1 MNCLSF
7 DVGGTTVKY
16 GVIDESY
23 KILKKDKIPTP
34 ENENDFIYSLSNII
48 QENLSIISKVS
59 VAMPGYVNSANNKY
73 SYGPHL
79 QFDIDFSKLS
89 NFTDYKFHLDNDGNV
104 AAYCEYFLNYKTKY
118 SNLIMLTFGTGVG
131 GGIISEGRL
140 LRGRGNAGEIGH
152 MLTSNDREI
161 EGDSGKKGSFESSVA
176 ASVWTKKCEE
186 LTQENQDSELAKI
199 FATKNVGSVLF
210 DNTLNLTN
218 SEQAA
223 RDEIIQN
230 ISNGL
235 LSLFE
240 IFDNEAF
247 ILGGTM
253 SSEPYDLI
261 ELLESDI
268 KSRYKF
274 PSRNFPEIFIAS
286 QGEDSGI
293 IGAAALAFNEE
304 N

>member
-16 GVIDESY
+16 GVIDVSY
-23 KILKKDKIPTP
+23 NILKKDKIPTP
-34 ENENDFIYSLSNII
+34 ENEDEFIKSLSNII
-48 QENLSIISKVS
+48 RENLSNISIVS

-104 AAYCEYFLNYKTKY
+104 AAYCEYFLNYKNKY

-161 EGDSGKKGSFESSVA
+161 EGDNGKKGSFESSVA

-186 LTQENQDSELAKI
+186 LTQKNQDSELTKI
-199 FATKNVGSVLF
+199 FSSKNVGSVLF
-210 DNTLNLTN
+210 DSTLNLTD
-218 SEQAA
+218 SEQAV
-223 RDEIIQN
+223 RNEIIQN

-247 ILGGTM
+247 VLGGTM
-253 SSEPYDLI
+253 SSEPFDLI
-261 ELLESDI
+261 ELIQIDL
-268 KSRYKF
+268 KKRYKF
-274 PSRNFPEIFIAS
+274 PFRKFPEIFIAS

-293 IGAAALAFNEE
+293 IGAAALAFNET

>member
-73 SYGPHL
+73 LYGPHL
-79 QFDIDFSKLS
+79 KYDIDFSKLS

-161 EGDSGKKGSFESSVA
+161 EGDSGKKGSFELSVA

>member
-73 SYGPHL
+73 LYGPHL
-79 QFDIDFSKLS
+79 KYDIDFSKLS

-274 PSRNFPEIFIAS
+274 PSRNFPEIFLAS

>member
-34 ENENDFIYSLSNII
+34 ENEKDFIYSLSNII

-73 SYGPHL
+73 LYGPHL
-79 QFDIDFSKLS
+79 KYDIDFSKLS

-186 LTQENQDSELAKI
+186 LTQEHQDSELAKI

>member
-73 SYGPHL
+73 LYGPHL
-79 QFDIDFSKLS
+79 KYDIDFSKLS

-140 LRGRGNAGEIGH
+140 LRGKGNAGEIGH

-253 SSEPYDLI
+253 SSEPFDLI

-293 IGAAALAFNEE
+293 IGASALAFNEE

>member
-7 DVGGTTVKY
+7 DVGGTSVKY

-34 ENENDFIYSLSNII
+34 ENENDFIASLSNII
-48 QENLSIISKVS
+48 QENHSIISKVS

-73 SYGPHL
+73 LYGPHL
-79 QFDIDFSKLS
+79 KYEIDFSKLS
-89 NFTDYKFHLDNDGNV
+89 NFTDYKFYLDNDGNV

-253 SSEPYDLI
+253 SSEPFDLI

-293 IGAAALAFNEE
+293 IGAAAIALSESK
-304 N
+304 

>member
-73 SYGPHL
+73 LYGPHL
-79 QFDIDFSKLS
+79 KYDIDFSKLS

-140 LRGRGNAGEIGH
+140 LRGSGNAGEIGH

-161 EGDSGKKGSFESSVA
+161 EGDSGKKGSFELSVA

>member
-16 GVIDESY
+16 GFIGESY
-23 KILKKDKIPTP
+23 KILKKDKFPTP

-73 SYGPHL
+73 LYGPHL
-79 QFDIDFSKLS
+79 KYDIDFSKLS

-140 LRGRGNAGEIGH
+140 LRGSGNAGEIGH

-253 SSEPYDLI
+253 SSEPFDLI

>member
-73 SYGPHL
+73 LYGPHL
-79 QFDIDFSKLS
+79 KYDIDFSKLS

-176 ASVWTKKCEE
+176 ASVWTKKCKE

-253 SSEPYDLI
+253 SSEPFDLI

>member
-7 DVGGTTVKY
+7 DVGGATVKY

-73 SYGPHL
+73 LYGPHL
-79 QFDIDFSKLS
+79 KYDIDFSKLS

-293 IGAAALAFNEE
+293 IGAAILAMNE
-304 N
+304 

>member
-23 KILKKDKIPTP
+23 KILKKDKILTP

-73 SYGPHL
+73 LYGPHL
-79 QFDIDFSKLS
+79 KYDIDFSKLS
-89 NFTDYKFHLDNDGNV
+89 NFTDYKFHLDNDGKV

>member
-73 SYGPHL
+73 LYGPHL
-79 QFDIDFSKLS
+79 KYDIDFSKLS

-186 LTQENQDSELAKI
+186 LSQENQDSELTKI

-210 DNTLNLTN
+210 DNTLNLTD

-253 SSEPYDLI
+253 SSEPFDLI

>member
-7 DVGGTTVKY
+7 DVGGSTVKY
-16 GVIDESY
+16 GVIDQSFEV
-23 KILKKDKIPTP
+23 LEKDKIPTP
-34 ENENDFIYSLSNII
+34 ENEEKFIDSLSNII
-48 QENLSIISKVS
+48 QDNLSNISKVS
-59 VAMPGYVNSANNKY
+59 VAMPGYVNSANYKY
-73 SYGPHL
+73 LYGPHL
-79 QFDIDFSKLS
+79 KFDIDFSKLL
-89 NFTDYKFHLDNDGNV
+89 NFTDYEFHLDNDGNV
-104 AAYCEYFLNYKTKY
+104 AAYCEYFLNYKDKY

-131 GGIISEGRL
+131 GGIISEGKL

-152 MLTSNDREI
+152 MLTSNDREV
-161 EGDSGKKGSFESSVA
+161 EGDSGKKGSFETSVA
-176 ASVWTKKCEE
+176 ASVWTRKCAE
-186 LTQENQDSELAKI
+186 LVQKDQDTELAKI

-210 DNTLNLTN
+210 DNTLNLTE
-218 SEQAA
+218 SEAAA

-247 ILGGTM
+247 VLGGTM
-253 SSEPYDLI
+253 SSEPFD
-261 ELLESDI
+261 LLELIQSDI
-268 KSRYKF
+268 KNRYKF
-274 PSRNFPEIFIAS
+274 PSRSFPEIFIAS

-293 IGAAALAFNEE
+293 IGAAALAFNET

>member
-73 SYGPHL
+73 LYGPHL
-79 QFDIDFSKLS
+79 KYDIDFSKLS

-199 FATKNVGSVLF
+199 FAIKNVGSVLF

-293 IGAAALAFNEE
+293 IGAAALAFNE
-304 N
+304 

>member
-73 SYGPHL
+73 LYGPHL
-79 QFDIDFSKLS
+79 KYDIDFSKLS

-223 RDEIIQN
+223 RDEVIQN

-253 SSEPYDLI
+253 SSEPFDLI

>member
-73 SYGPHL
+73 LYGPHL
-79 QFDIDFSKLS
+79 KYDIDFSKLS

-186 LTQENQDSELAKI
+186 LTQENQDSQLAKI

-247 ILGGTM
+247 ILGGPM
-253 SSEPYDLI
+253 SSEPFDLI
-261 ELLESDI
+261 ELLENDI

>member
-59 VAMPGYVNSANNKY
+59 VAMPGYVNSVNNKY
-73 SYGPHL
+73 LYGPHL
-79 QFDIDFSKLS
+79 KYDIDFSKLS

-104 AAYCEYFLNYKTKY
+104 AAYCEYFLNYKSKY

>member
-73 SYGPHL
+73 LYGPHL
-79 QFDIDFSKLS
+79 KYDIDFSKLS

-104 AAYCEYFLNYKTKY
+104 AAYCEYFLNYKTRY

-176 ASVWTKKCEE
+176 ASVWTKKCKE

>member
-73 SYGPHL
+73 LYGPHL
-79 QFDIDFSKLS
+79 KYDIDFSKLS

-140 LRGRGNAGEIGH
+140 LRGKGNAGEIGH

-253 SSEPYDLI
+253 SSEPFDLI